1 MKCVV
6 RVSCSVALTLC
17 VAHQATAGW
26 FDSATGQPVQT
37 IPLTSDPNNPTGN
50 VRRDDP
56 DHATV
61 GGKNLFWRPCP
72 PPETAASTGL
82 YLGGELAKSWGHVR
96 STERLAATDV
106 ITSQFSDSADPLGGG
121 IIVGYKFAPWANN
134 II

>member
-61 GGKNLFWRPCP
+61 GGKNLYRDKACGTWR
-72 PPETAASTGL
+72 
-82 YLGGELAKSWGHVR
+82 
-96 STERLAATDV
+96 
-106 ITSQFSDSADPLGGG
+106 DSATGKEVRTIPLTSDP
-121 IIVGYKFAPWANN
+121 NN
-134 II
+134 PTGNVRRDDPD